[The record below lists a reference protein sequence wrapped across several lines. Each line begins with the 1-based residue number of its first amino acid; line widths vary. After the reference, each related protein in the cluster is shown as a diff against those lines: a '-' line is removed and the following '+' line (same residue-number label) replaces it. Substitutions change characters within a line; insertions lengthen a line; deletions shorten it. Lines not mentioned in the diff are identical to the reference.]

1 MCEVQLALFREKETI
16 LEMAEAVKLNLR
28 RVSGGQYD
36 VSDNVD
42 IC

>member
-16 LEMAEAVKLNLR
+16 LEMAEAVKLNVR
-28 RVSGGQYD
+28 RESGGQYD